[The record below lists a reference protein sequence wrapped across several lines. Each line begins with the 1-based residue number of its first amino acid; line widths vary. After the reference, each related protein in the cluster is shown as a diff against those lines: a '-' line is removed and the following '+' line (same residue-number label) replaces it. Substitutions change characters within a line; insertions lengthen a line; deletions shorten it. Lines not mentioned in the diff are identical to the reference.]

1 MTDMSLFTQ
10 DNPLTNLNAQIRAH
24 WEKYRPNMVARLKA
38 EGKYDRA
45 VRIATELTT
54 EAVLGYYPSEPM
66 NMGQAFWQGW
76 ELFRNEWAFL
86 PAEEDVPDSDE
97 LDPGLWEPP
106 VVEDDDEEETG
117 SGDEA

>member
-10 DNPLTNLNAQIRAH
+10 DNPLTNLDAQIRAH

-45 VRIATELTT
+45 VRIATALTVD
-54 EAVLGYYPSEPM
+54 AVLSYTPAEPM
-66 NMGQAFWQGW
+66 NGGQAFWQAW

-86 PAEEDVPDSDE
+86 PAEEDAPDSAE
-97 LDPGLWEPP
+97 ITPEFWEIPP
-106 VVEDDDEEETG
+106 PSDDE
-117 SGDEA
+117 DK

>member
-10 DNPLTNLNAQIRAH
+10 DNPLTNLDAQIRAH

-45 VRIATELTT
+45 VRIAAALTV
-54 EAVLGYYPSEPM
+54 EAVLSYTPAEPM
-66 NMGQAFWQGW
+66 NGGQAFWQAW

-86 PAEEDVPDSDE
+86 PDEEDLPDSGE
-97 LDPGLWEPP
+97 LNPALWQMPP
-106 VVEDDDEEETG
+106 EEEEPEEPG
-117 SGDEA
+117 GDAS

>member
-10 DNPLTNLNAQIRAH
+10 DNPLTNLDAQIRAH

-45 VRIATELTT
+45 VRIATALTT
-54 EAVLGYYPSEPM
+54 EAVMNYRPSIPM
-66 NMGQAFWQGW
+66 NEGAAFWQAW

-86 PAEEDVPDSDE
+86 PAEEDVPDE
-97 LDPGLWEPP
+97 EGPDPALWEPP
-106 VVEDDDEEETG
+106 VVSDEDEEE
-117 SGDEA
+117 E